1 MANDVQKLLVKDSF
15 FIRQAPFV
23 ESTAP
28 NDFKQY
34 VADFFRK
41 GLVQKQKLKGHK
53 AYPYSYLREE
63 MQDYMLDKLQQLI
76 DLKLIRGTFQ
86 NGTEYTIV
94 ATVLNLEKNI
104 VRLIQKM
111 DFTKLAPKLVLV
123 NTGETVYSLED
134 SIIAAYLHLL
144 GFDIVLFA
152 PTGYRSLEQYY
163 TQPVLTEHIIGEYV
177 YDLKIPAKLA
187 GDDGKRN
194 RGSLRDLLLGRGR

>member
-1 MANDVQKLLVKDSF
+1 M
-15 FIRQAPFV
+15 
-23 ESTAP
+23 
-28 NDFKQY
+28 
-34 VADFFRK
+34 
-41 GLVQKQKLKGHK
+41 QKQRLKEHK

-63 MQDYMLDKLQQLI
+63 MQDYMLEKLQQLI

-177 YDLKIPAKLA
+177 YDLKLPAKLA

-194 RGSLRDLLLGRGR
+194 RGLRDLLLGRGR